1 MMNIRDFNAFPLL
14 VAALAMG
21 GLACAGMVVRE
32 AESNLGAK
40 LHAHEMTFE
49 VTASNQAV
57 DLRVADAVNAAIEQ
71 TVAERGRMPSERL
84 EPLAYAVVMQTGI
97 APGLQ
102 RLCGNRTGGLCCSLL
117 CRVMRTDAKAVM
129 IEARDDLDREF
140 RVDSLEPRVDPTRRC
155 AGGSLSQRLQ
165 CLRGLVTAEPSHVK
179 VGPFLVSG
187 RITSAMAK
195 AFDVDLQ
202 IVRVQV
208 QSAREEQANREAKE
222 QEAHREWLCNV
233 KVDEAG
239 AAVERWRPDVA
250 RVRVVWENAKSSCGD
265 LWSPIHHGPGVGRSR
280 RATQKLP
287 RRSRETYAVTAAE
300 EPPAQRSRREE
311 HQRSRARSVNVGK
324 SPTSNVD
331 RPAARACAWRAAA
344 VARSLSI
351 ALVSYRRRR

>member
-1 MMNIRDFNAFPLL
+1 MAPGGWMMNIRDFNAFPLL

-208 QSAREEQANREAKE
+208 QSDREEQANREAKE

-265 LWSPIHHGPGVGRSR
+265 LWSPIHQQRMDNMVRESADQDELRKNYPGEAEKLTRSPRPKSRPRNDLEEKNIRDRVLGP
-280 RATQKLP
+280 
-287 RRSRETYAVTAAE
+287 
-300 EPPAQRSRREE
+300 
-311 HQRSRARSVNVGK
+311 
-324 SPTSNVD
+324 
-331 RPAARACAWRAAA
+331 
-344 VARSLSI
+344 
-351 ALVSYRRRR
+351 